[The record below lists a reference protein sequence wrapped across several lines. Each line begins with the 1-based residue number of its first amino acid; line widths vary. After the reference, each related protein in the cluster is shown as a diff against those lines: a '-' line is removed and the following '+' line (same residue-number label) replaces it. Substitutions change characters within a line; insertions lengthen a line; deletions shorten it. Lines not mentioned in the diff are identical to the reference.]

1 MRLVLIEFVD
11 YHEEVN
17 LSDKMYILQF
27 MKLKVVI
34 LSIQVQMI
42 LLVEKIVVKL
52 KILFQSPLSY
62 VRYYCVASVPIT
74 EQYIIIYK
82 T

>member
-1 MRLVLIEFVD
+1 MKLVLIEFVD

-34 LSIQVQMI
+34 LSIQVQII
-42 LLVEKIVVKL
+42 LLIEKSVVKL
-52 KILFQSPLSY
+52 RILFQSPF
-62 VRYYCVASVPIT
+62 
-74 EQYIIIYK
+74 IILCMLLLCD
-82 T
+82 